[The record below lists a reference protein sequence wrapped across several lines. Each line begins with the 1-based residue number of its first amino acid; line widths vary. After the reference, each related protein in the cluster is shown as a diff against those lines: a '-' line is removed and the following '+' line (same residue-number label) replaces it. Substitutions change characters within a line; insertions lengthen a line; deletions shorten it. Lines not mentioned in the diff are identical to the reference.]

1 IAPRATTQMVSGVM
15 VKSAPSAAPPAAQI
29 SARRR
34 VMARAYQIR
43 CGAPESA
50 AHGSPVEFP
59 SFLSELS
66 RMPPRGWRS
75 HVMLLVALAMA
86 TSMCW
91 LLVVPPFEGPD
102 ELFFYNRARTFAERP
117 ERGEGL
123 FYRFAAPI
131 IRVMSPGT
139 GAAAAEYNPA
149 FQFISNRRGEV
160 NRFAH
165 DRRVAPRE
173 HVRTLLAMR
182 FLVVLLSGATV
193 VAIYATARLSI
204 GDAHL
209 ALLVA
214 AICLWIPQ
222 FSFVSVIVHPEAVT
236 RFLAAITT
244 LAVVA
249 HATGVLGRTLAWI
262 VLPLCV
268 TIVPFADRQAF
279 FLVPFAGL
287 ALVATERRWIGRAA
301 AAVAIVVPAA
311 IAVWIVTRY
320 TEFDTNFG
328 PWIALVRHPLWPFTS
343 NPAYAA
349 APGAPYYAYEFLPKL
364 FEGFWGW

>member
-1 IAPRATTQMVSGVM
+1 ASRRCLPGRSASRAGTTIAPRATTQMVSGVM

-66 RMPPRGWRS
+66 RMPPRGRRS

-102 ELFFYNRARTFAERP
+102 ELFFYNRARAFAERP

-139 GAAAAEYNPA
+139 GAAA
-149 FQFISNRRGEV
+149 
-160 NRFAH
+160 
-165 DRRVAPRE
+165 
-173 HVRTLLAMR
+173 
-182 FLVVLLSGATV
+182 
-193 VAIYATARLSI
+193 
-204 GDAHL
+204 
-209 ALLVA
+209 
-214 AICLWIPQ
+214 
-222 FSFVSVIVHPEAVT
+222 
-236 RFLAAITT
+236 
-244 LAVVA
+244 
-249 HATGVLGRTLAWI
+249 
-262 VLPLCV
+262 
-268 TIVPFADRQAF
+268 
-279 FLVPFAGL
+279 
-287 ALVATERRWIGRAA
+287 
-301 AAVAIVVPAA
+301 
-311 IAVWIVTRY
+311 
-320 TEFDTNFG
+320 
-328 PWIALVRHPLWPFTS
+328 
-343 NPAYAA
+343 
-349 APGAPYYAYEFLPKL
+349 
-364 FEGFWGW
+364 